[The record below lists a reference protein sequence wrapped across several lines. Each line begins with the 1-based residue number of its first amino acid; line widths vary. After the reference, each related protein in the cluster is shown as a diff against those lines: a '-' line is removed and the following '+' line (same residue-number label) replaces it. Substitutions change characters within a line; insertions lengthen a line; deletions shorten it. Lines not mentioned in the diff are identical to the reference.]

1 MACRTIFIRVYEP
14 WQRHPLVTRAAVIR
28 ERGAAGRQ
36 AAPSITVSEMKR
48 HLQELKNEAAA
59 LTPVFVGKRSRHFA
73 ASTPVA
79 GLTDPQDERQ
89 VCM

>member
-1 MACRTIFIRVYEP
+1 
-14 WQRHPLVTRAAVIR
+14 
-28 ERGAAGRQ
+28 
-36 AAPSITVSEMKR
+36 MKR